1 MRNMKNI
8 RKKIVSFLGG
18 NLNVF
23 FNSRLE
29 MKGDQPSLKQKSVAK
44 LLEMTEKYDL
54 YNIWRI
60 RNLTG
65 KTMYF

>member
-1 MRNMKNI
+1 
-8 RKKIVSFLGG
+8 
-18 NLNVF
+18 
-23 FNSRLE
+23 

-60 RNLTG
+60 QNLTG